1 MLKAY
6 LFGAGGGGIRLFDSV
21 NEQYDIVGIV
31 DNDERRWGTKF
42 RHFNIGVPE
51 ECLKQPTYDVIVLT
65 SAPGRDSIINQLYEY
80 GIAENRIITSFI
92 DQPLESR
99 RIFLRSFSIL
109 MKDLNKKASVAEA
122 GVFQGDF
129 AKYINQYFPDRKLYL
144 FDTFEGFDAKD
155 IALEENNNFS
165 KAQAA
170 DYSNTSQELVKRKM
184 RYPEQC
190 IFKVGYFPETTQDIE
205 GDNES
210 FCFVNLDLDLYQ
222 PTLEGL
228 RWFEGRMVK
237 GGVILIHDYFADN
250 FKGVR
255 YAVDEYMQN
264 RKRKELHLMP
274 IGDGISIAVCGF

>member
-6 LFGAGGGGIRLFDSV
+6 LFGAGGGGLRLYDSIK
-21 NEQYDIVGIV
+21 EQYEIVGIV
-31 DNDERRWGTKF
+31 DNDERKWGGQF
-42 RHFNIGVPE
+42 RHFNVGMPE
-51 ECLKQPTYDVIVLT
+51 ESLKQSTYDVIVLT
-65 SAPGRDSIINQLYEY
+65 SAPGRDSIITQLCGY

-99 RIFLRSFSIL
+99 RIFLKSLSVL
-109 MKDLNKKASVAEA
+109 MENVDKEASVAEA

-129 AKYINQYFPDRKLYL
+129 AKYMNQYFPDRKLYL
-144 FDTFEGFDAKD
+144 FDTFVGFDAKD
-155 IALEENNNFS
+155 IALEKSNDYS
-165 KAQAA
+165 QAQTA
-170 DYSNTSQELVKRKM
+170 DYANTSQELVRQKLP
-184 RYPEQC
+184 YPEQC
-190 IFKVGYFPETTQDIE
+190 HFMVGYFPETAQKGAGE
-205 GDNES
+205 ER

-228 RWFEGRMVK
+228 QWFEDRMVK

-255 YAVDEYMQN
+255 HAVDEYMQN
-264 RKRKELHLMP
+264 RKRRELHLMP